1 MVNDFKN
8 IADLVSAIPGVYYS
22 LVTKYQA
29 KMSDK
34 CVACGEIAEG
44 KPLYKKLGSS
54 DCQVEVFKALHE
66 MQLLSLPEKEKNNH
80 YICWD
85 CDETIAEEYAT
96 FISTEAKK
104 KAVEAKRKQQD
115 EARKIKL
122 QKKLKQAFKKAHDD
136 ALKASGVAPPVSKYK
151 MKEKEREEN
160 RYYASFCLLCKCP
173 FEASK
178 SRGYQR
184 FTLQK
189 MVDDELDVADVLV
202 KMGLKLDITPDL
214 KRKRFICCQ
223 CYNKIRRNYKAHS
236 RGGVGSPLPLQLQ
249 EKNDPMSVFQRR
261 PTAEEHAAEIAKLI
275 PPSIAN
281 LYKVVTNEDGA
292 EPIKTKPK
300 LKSKNRS
307 KRKFEAMRKGVSPK
321 STPTI
326 RTLLPKR
333 TSDVDH
339 SVGNNSTSVVASD
352 GTKVI
357 DFGICNLCG
366 LGYNSR
372 PKEFWFKLSH
382 RMPSVMGVT
391 VSKALQIL
399 DSELADVSPNVREK
413 ELVCK
418 PCFSRVC
425 KGFRSQILRT
435 IADKKGIDVTKLE
448 LSKIKV
454 KVNESFFNSDNSDLD
469 QSLIQEQKKLNGTIT
484 NNNNNNYIEPKVHK
498 NSSNKKSIPPHR
510 KPRPKCKRNISPNK
524 GKINCSEKLSSNGYK
539 SNENHQPGPNN
550 IHKHG
555 GVKTPLEKCKKM
567 SKTLTSDNSFHMT
580 EKCYVFKRCKKTF
593 HKILNALQSELE
605 LINLI
610 NDSRHLRY
618 KGKVVLLSSVTV
630 DVANLN
636 GILSKSELTDNVGIR
651 LELYKDLYQF
661 SNFRRNLKSKKDWT
675 KCAICQKEDLSVEK
689 TTRWLEDPVAPPN
702 LMVPLRWA
710 YLSIATSPPNSK
722 INFAVD
728 DGKVCENCHGSLKKN
743 FGDFV
748 GSRVA
753 SSHGLSSEKVVL
765 EKYKVSFDSVAMN
778 IVADPL
784 QASSTNK
791 GKVKKQEMQNINKS
805 PKPSSERLT
814 STECTKE
821 NGISNSDETETNQE
835 NNSNTVTNT
844 KENDPSRNIEANKI
858 EKSPRKDD
866 IFTRTEPDTN
876 ENADANIQENGT
888 ANATETLSKEKDSS
902 SNAQANSE
910 ADTKVGNNS
919 SVNQNCPNDE
929 ALINNNSNDTN
940 LPTDSNK
947 TLSRH
952 QSEEGPEDD
961 TLSMD
966 LQLSDSESDAEQD
979 KKKCPSSD
987 KISGEN
993 NAKDSDF
1000 SSETTKSHNLID
1012 QEQNGEDLCATKF
1025 RRNLE
1030 SEDLN
1035 ILSKN
1040 DQDKN
1045 PKETSNSS
1053 KEPECNGF
1061 GNSNEDN
1068 LDKNPKETSNSSK
1081 EPECNGFGNSNEEN
1095 LDKNPKETSNSS
1107 KEPESNDLSNS
1118 NEEDL
1123 DKNPKE
1129 TSNSSK
1135 EPESNDLSNSNEEDL
1150 DKNPKETKYQN
1161 IDPKEASNSS
1171 KDPERNDL
1179 NILNEKEQNINS
1191 KEISNNSKEPI
1202 NIDLGLLNEKDQHR
1216 DSTKENVVEK
1226 QSENKE
1232 EKSTKTSDDDR
1243 EPLDNHGDNV
1253 SPSPNAHDKPSE
1265 NNNLCNNTE
1274 SLVLNLSTSSEEDE
1288 EVSEKEAQNKVSE
1301 EIEVQNVI
1309 LKEKDQVTES
1319 ENEVQNVSEVK
1330 GHLENS
1336 KSEEGVA
1343 SCLQNPNTE
1352 EKEYINTNSNLTANG
1367 KNISQSRENS
1377 LDVLS
1382 TCNLEDEDITIV
1394 DQSSKKEQVISNK
1407 RKISD
1412 TSFTDESTTD
1422 NENSSNCESNSEFV
1436 NGVEEIDEVS
1446 EQSDDLQLRYKP
1458 LELSLNKG
1466 TNQQKQSN
1474 KDTKESPSYPKQKQ
1488 NENELEQETRLSEM
1502 QNDIGFTKQ
1511 TTSKEFYTKINEK
1524 SSLSKSA
1531 STSIVPVSLKRK
1543 SISEDEFEPRLV
1555 LSSLSPHLMATVNEE
1570 ETELGEDNIAP
1581 FAQRKKFKN
1590 KNQNGDTPQISEKQ
1604 ALQYCVDDI
1613 WNTIQSICLDDLI
1626 IEGIENPLKSSQ
1638 YTIGLLFA
1646 FNDLRNHLGAS
1657 VEDLVLWI
1665 EKLMPIEMKD
1675 KGLKPSMLKFTNYL
1689 RCTTARGENV
1699 NSKILKQ
1706 ALPKE
1711 LFCISKVVT
1720 ANGGEDKK
1728 NAGKC
1733 YIEDVLDPLRE
1744 VKNPKWED
1752 FLKPVNLDNLIAGK
1766 PSRVSWNDFNNGLL
1780 YALWKVNKL
1789 MNYDNNNY
1797 IKWLSLTSTAI
1808 LKYKDYMA
1816 MSKAVVAIDK
1826 HLQNYPEE
1834 INRLIAPVVVRS
1846 NKGETSPS
1854 SKDKSNS
1861 ATCSGEKGSMVV
1873 EGDVIVEKE
1882 VSKPMNSSANENS
1895 ISNVTSDNCYVN
1907 KNR

>member
-1 MVNDFKN
+1 
-8 IADLVSAIPGVYYS
+8 
-22 LVTKYQA
+22 
-29 KMSDK
+29 MSDK

-66 MQLLSLPEKEKNNH
+66 MELLSLPEKEKNNH

-292 EPIKTKPK
+292 EPVKTKPK
-300 LKSKNRS
+300 LKSKKRS
-307 KRKFEAMRKGVSPK
+307 KSKERKLNGKFEAMRKGVSPK

-339 SVGNNSTSVVASD
+339 SVGGNSTSAVTSD

-391 VSKALQIL
+391 VLKALQIL
-399 DSELADVSPNVREK
+399 DSDLADVSPNVREK

-484 NNNNNNYIEPKVHK
+484 NNNNNNNYIEPKVHK

-510 KPRPKCKRNISPNK
+510 RPRPKCKRNISPNK
-524 GKINCSEKLSSNGYK
+524 GKINCSEKSSGNGYK
-539 SNENHQPGPNN
+539 SNENHQPGLNN

-555 GVKTPLEKCKKM
+555 VKAPLEKCKKM

-593 HKILNALQSELE
+593 HKILNSLQSELE

-636 GILSKSELTDNVGIR
+636 GILSKSELAENVGIR

-675 KCAICQKEDLSVEK
+675 KCAICQKEDLSVDK

-805 PKPSSERLT
+805 PRPKSEKLT
-814 STECTKE
+814 STECPKE
-821 NGISNSDETETNQE
+821 N
-835 NNSNTVTNT
+835 
-844 KENDPSRNIEANKI
+844 
-858 EKSPRKDD
+858 
-866 IFTRTEPDTN
+866 DTN
-876 ENADANIQENGT
+876 ENTDPNIQENGR
-888 ANATETLSKEKDSS
+888 ANTTETISKEKDSS

-910 ADTKVGNNS
+910 VDTKVANNS
-919 SVNQNCPNDE
+919 SVNQNCSNDE
-929 ALINNNSNDTN
+929 TLINNNSNDTN

-966 LQLSDSESDAEQD
+966 LQLSDSESEAEQD
-979 KKKCPSSD
+979 KKKCPASD

-993 NAKDSDF
+993 NAKDTAF
-1000 SSETTKSHNLID
+1000 SSETTKSHNHID
-1012 QEQNGEDLCATKF
+1012 QEQNGEDLCATKSSNKETCT
-1025 RRNLE
+1025 NLKEPESDNLSILNKKEQDENPKETNKSSEEPE

-1035 ILSKN
+1035 ILSKK

-1045 PKETSNSS
+1045 A
-1053 KEPECNGF
+1053 
-1061 GNSNEDN
+1061 
-1068 LDKNPKETSNSSK
+1068 
-1081 EPECNGFGNSNEEN
+1081 
-1095 LDKNPKETSNSS
+1095 KETSNSS
-1107 KEPESNDLSNS
+1107 KEPESNDFGNSNEEDLDKNPKEASNSSREPQNNDFDFGNS

-1129 TSNSSK
+1129 TSNSSTNKGSSK
-1135 EPESNDLSNSNEEDL
+1135 EHESNDLGILN
-1150 DKNPKETKYQN
+1150 KESQN
-1161 IDPKEASNSS
+1161 IDPKETSNSS
-1171 KDPERNDL
+1171 KDPESNDL
-1179 NILNEKEQNINS
+1179 NILNGKEQNIDS
-1191 KEISNNSKEPI
+1191 KEIRNNSKEPKS
-1202 NIDLGLLNEKDQHR
+1202 IDLGILNERDQHI

-1232 EKSTKTSDDDR
+1232 EKSTKTSDDEE
-1243 EPLDNHGDNV
+1243 EPLGNHGDNV
-1253 SPSPNAHDKPSE
+1253 SPSPTVYDKSSK
-1265 NNNLCNNTE
+1265 NKNLCNNTE

-1288 EVSEKEAQNKVSE
+1288 EVSEKEKQNKVSE
-1301 EIEVQNVI
+1301 EIEVQNTI

-1330 GHLENS
+1330 GQLENS
-1336 KSEEGVA
+1336 KSEGVV
-1343 SCLQNPNTE
+1343 SCLQNTNTE
-1352 EKEYINTNSNLTANG
+1352 EKEHINTNSKLTANG
-1367 KNISQSRENS
+1367 KNISQSRENT

-1382 TCNLEDEDITIV
+1382 TCTLEDEDVMII
-1394 DQSSKKEQVISNK
+1394 DESSKKEQVISNK

-1412 TSFTDESTTD
+1412 TSFTDENTSKKKCLEEKQTSDLQKTQEVQELCQSLAD
-1422 NENSSNCESNSEFV
+1422 PENSPNCESNTELV

-1466 TNQQKQSN
+1466 TNSQKQSN
-1474 KDTKESPSYPKQKQ
+1474 KYTKESPSYPKQKP
-1488 NENELEQETRLSEM
+1488 NENEFEQETRLGEM
-1502 QNDIGFTKQ
+1502 QNDIGIAKQ
-1511 TTSKEFYTKINEK
+1511 TTSKEFYTKNNEK

-1531 STSIVPVSLKRK
+1531 STSTVPVSLKRK
-1543 SISEDEFEPRLV
+1543 SISDDEFEPRLV

-1570 ETELGEDNIAP
+1570 ETELGEDNVAP

-1720 ANGGEDKK
+1720 ANGSEDKK
-1728 NAGKC
+1728 NSGKC
-1733 YIEDVLDPLRE
+1733 YIEDIADPLRE

-1797 IKWLSLTSTAI
+1797 INWLSLTSTAV

-1861 ATCSGEKGSMVV
+1861 ATCSGEKGSTVV
-1873 EGDVIVEKE
+1873 EGDMLVEKE
-1882 VSKPMNSSANENS
+1882 VSKPMNSSSNENS